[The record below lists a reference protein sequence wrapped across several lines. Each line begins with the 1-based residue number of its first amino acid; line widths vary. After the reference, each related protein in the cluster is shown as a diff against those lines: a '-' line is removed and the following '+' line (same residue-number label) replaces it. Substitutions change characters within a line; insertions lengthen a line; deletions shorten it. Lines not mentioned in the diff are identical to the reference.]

1 MASLR
6 RAAMPRGYSAG
17 RGSGRAI
24 AHAIAVASVG
34 ASSCDVVACSSGV
47 FAVDGALSLI
57 SQAEQ
62 GWRPRCLYAARQRKT
77 RARRTEPA
85 AKRT

>member
-6 RAAMPRGYSAG
+6 RAAMPRGYNNAG

-24 AHAIAVASVG
+24 AHAIAVAPVG
-34 ASSCDVVACSSGV
+34 ASSSDVVASSGA

-62 GWRPRCLYAARQRKT
+62 GWRPRRLYAARQRKT

-85 AKRT
+85 AKRM